1 LQITFEYDG
10 KSQKVG
16 VHPQTLGN
24 VGAHKEFPPG
34 KKQRIISTHNLMNAA
49 EENKQMQLHFRE
61 RQPPP
66 WFYLDTDFGVSLPNF
81 SI

>member
-1 LQITFEYDG
+1 
-10 KSQKVG
+10 
-16 VHPQTLGN
+16 
-24 VGAHKEFPPG
+24 
-34 KKQRIISTHNLMNAA
+34 MNAA